1 MFRLFGN
8 KKKEQSDKKPNYHEK
23 LGILVVYRD
32 FDHSEEALAQYFEE
46 HPEEE
51 LWQYSSVGQSGPM
64 SFDEAKA
71 EPITLPIV
79 FTYPLFVVY
88 EPAASKE
95 IEPLFSS
102 VEIEEVK
109 QFIEEYEQSAE

>member
-1 MFRLFGN
+1 MFNLFGK
-8 KKKEQSDKKPNYHEK
+8 KKKEQPDKKPTYHDK

-32 FDHSEEALAQYFEE
+32 FDHSEEALSQYFEE
-46 HPEEE
+46 YPEEE

-71 EPITLPIV
+71 ERIPLPIV

-88 EPAASKE
+88 EPSDSKE

-109 QFIEEYEQSAE
+109 RFIEKYEQSAK